1 MASEAGWVGLGE
13 SEEELGQ
20 EAAAFTIDSLS
31 LNSVQTNFVATTTAP
46 TPSLFV
52 YSLLTPGNFMNFVF
66 HGMVRACD
74 QFLAEPCASG

>member
-46 TPSLFV
+46 TPFLFV
-52 YSLLTPGNFMNFVF
+52 YSPLTPGNFMNFVF